1 MKEQG
6 LKSGPLM
13 PHFLQ
18 KTPVV
23 LVIKLCAG
31 STAVPLPDEEPPTPL
46 SGVSLGLHGGGGRLL
61 VPLAKEANC
70 S

>member
-1 MKEQG
+1 M
-6 LKSGPLM
+6 KSGPDM

-31 STAVPLPDEEPPTPL
+31 STATDPPEALPDEEPPPPL